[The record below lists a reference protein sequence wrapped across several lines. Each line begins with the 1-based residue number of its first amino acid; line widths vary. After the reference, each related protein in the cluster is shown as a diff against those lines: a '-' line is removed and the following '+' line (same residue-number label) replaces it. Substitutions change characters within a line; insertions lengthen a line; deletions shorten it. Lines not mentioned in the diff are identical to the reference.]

1 MTVAELIAEL
11 QKMPQDL
18 QTYMYNTSHEEH
30 GRVSKSIKVV
40 NLCLKD
46 LPYEKG
52 DWYDL
57 NGDIV
62 TEGEATENT
71 PKICLINC
79 YA

>member
-18 QTYMYNTSHEEH
+18 PVYMYNTSYEEH
-30 GRVSKSIKVV
+30 GQPNDLEIL
-40 NLCLKD
+40 NLCLED

-52 DWYDL
+52 DWFDL

-62 TEGEATENT
+62 TEDEATKDT